1 MSNNAAAAVIETP
14 PGAGVQLRAAG
25 VTHAG
30 LLRPTNED
38 ALLARIPEDEP
49 LRLSRGALFAVADG
63 VGGQAAGEVA
73 SRTAVDLLAQEYFSP
88 RAPYQIEVALS
99 QAMAAANRAVYALAH
114 GAD

>member
-1 MSNNAAAAVIETP
+1 MSNNADLAVAVIETP
-14 PGAGVQLRAAG
+14 TGAGVQLRAAG
-25 VTHAG
+25 VTHPG

-88 RAPYQIEVALS
+88 RAP
-99 QAMAAANRAVYALAH
+99 AARLWAACPK
-114 GAD
+114 